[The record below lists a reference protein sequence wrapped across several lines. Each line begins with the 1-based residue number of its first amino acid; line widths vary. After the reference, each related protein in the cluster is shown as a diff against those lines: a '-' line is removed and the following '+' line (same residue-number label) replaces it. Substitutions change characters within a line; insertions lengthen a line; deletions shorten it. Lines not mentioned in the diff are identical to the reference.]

1 MNTQS
6 FRMLTLFDYL
16 DSGNGYKARLLMS
29 HLGLSYRYIEVDILM
44 GQTRTRDF
52 LARNPN
58 GRIPTLQLPDGEHLW
73 ESDAIL
79 WYLAEGTDFL
89 PDGRLLRAKVL
100 QWMFFEQY
108 SHEPN
113 VATPRFIMRHLP
125 ADDPRRAELPQR
137 QARGREA
144 LSVMEGHLATHPW
157 FVAGRYTIAD
167 IALYA
172 YTHVAEDGGIAL
184 EPYPALRAWLARVR
198 AQPGYVG
205 LLDRPKSI

>member
-1 MNTQS
+1 MTTQS

-16 DSGNGYKARLLMS
+16 DSGNGYKARLLMA
-29 HLGLSYRYIEVDILM
+29 HLGLRYRYVELDIMM
-44 GQTRTRDF
+44 GQTRTPDF

-89 PDGRLLRAKVL
+89 PDGRLMRARVL

-108 SHEPN
+108 SHEPY

-144 LSVMEGHLATHPW
+144 LAVMDGHLAVHPW
-157 FVAGRYTIAD
+157 LVAGRYTIAD

-172 YTHVAEDGGIAL
+172 YTHVAEEGGIPL
-184 EPYPALRAWLARVR
+184 EPYPSLRAWLARVR
-198 AQPGYVG
+198 EQPGHVG
-205 LLDRPKSI
+205 LRDRPKSL